1 VTAATLLV
9 AFVGLAITAGLVGWF
24 YGRGGFGTRRAPKPS
39 VPPPNLPGGYY
50 AGLESLINEQPDRA
64 VEIFTRLVE
73 VDKDTIETHFAL
85 GSLYRRR
92 GEVDRAIRIHENI
105 LARPSLSAE
114 QRQQALWA
122 LAQDFLRAGVL
133 DRSEKLLSQLAS
145 MPDHRSAA
153 LLDLLKIYEM
163 QNDWALAVAT
173 HRDLPAEVAAARATA
188 IAHYHCELAAN
199 AIRQGRLADARR
211 FLRLA
216 RGLAR
221 RFARANLMRA
231 DLAAARGAHDLAA
244 RLLLRALDEDWTLL
258 LEVLPRLI
266 DAVRV
271 SGHERHLETLVALV
285 GRQRSGRAA
294 DLAQALLLAD
304 VPLHGALA
312 ELVDGFLVN
321 EPEFAE
327 LLRML
332 GRSGSARDEE
342 ETRHAA
348 RALLRLAARGQR
360 YQCSSCG
367 FASQALFWQCPGC
380 KSWDSMQPIWMYRAS
395 GTGGARRR

>member
-1 VTAATLLV
+1 VTAAALLA
-9 AFVGLAITAGLVGWF
+9 AFVGLAITAGLVGWL
-24 YGRGGFGTRRAPKPS
+24 YGRGGFGRKRAAKHPDL
-39 VPPPNLPGGYY
+39 PPHLPGGYY

-105 LARPSLSAE
+105 LARPGLSVE
-114 QRQQALWA
+114 HHQQGLWA

-133 DRSEKLLSQLAS
+133 DRAEKLLSQLAT
-145 MPDHRSAA
+145 MPTHRSAA
-153 LLDLLKIYEM
+153 LLQLLRIYEM
-163 QNDWALAVAT
+163 QNDWTLAVAT
-173 HRDLPAEVAAARATA
+173 HRDLPGELAAARATA

-199 AIRQGRLADARR
+199 AIRQGRFADALR

-216 RGLAR
+216 RGLSR

-231 DLAAARGAHDLAA
+231 DLATARGAHDLAA

-266 DAVRV
+266 EAVRL
-271 SGHERHLETLVALV
+271 SGHERHLETLVAQV
-285 GRQRSGRAA
+285 GRQRGGRAA
-294 DLAQALLLAD
+294 DLAQALLMAD

-312 ELVDGFLVN
+312 GLVQGFIAA

-327 LLRML
+327 LLRLL
-332 GRSGSARDEE
+332 GRRETARDEE
-342 ETRHAA
+342 ETRRAV
-348 RALLRLAARGQR
+348 RALLRLAAGRQR

-380 KSWDSMQPIWMYRAS
+380 KSWDSMQPIWMYRAA
-395 GTGGARRR
+395 GAGGARRR

>member
-1 VTAATLLV
+1 VTAAGLLA
-9 AFVGLAITAGLVGWF
+9 AFVGLAVTAGLVGWL
-24 YGRGGFGTRRAPKPS
+24 YGRGAFSARRASRPAG
-39 VPPPNLPGGYY
+39 PPPKLPGGYY

-105 LARPSLSAE
+105 LARPSLSDE

-133 DRSEKLLSQLAS
+133 DRSEKLLSELAAT
-145 MPDHRSAA
+145 PTHRSAA
-153 LLDLLKIYEM
+153 LLDLIKIYEM

-173 HRDLPAEVAAARATA
+173 HRDLPAETAAERTSAV
-188 IAHYHCELAAN
+188 AHYHCELAAN

-211 FLRLA
+211 YLRLA
-216 RGLAR
+216 RGLSR

-258 LEVLPRLI
+258 LEALPRLI
-266 DAVRV
+266 EAVRL
-271 SGHERHLETLVALV
+271 SGNEQHLEALVAQV
-285 GRQRSGRAA
+285 RRPRGSRAA

-304 VPLHGALA
+304 VPLSGAPA
-312 ELVDGFLVN
+312 ELVQNFLDS
-321 EPEFAE
+321 EPELAE
-327 LLRML
+327 LLRKL
-332 GRSGSARDEE
+332 GRGATPPDDAQTVS
-342 ETRHAA
+342 AA

-360 YQCSSCG
+360 YQCASCG
-367 FASQALFWQCPGC
+367 FASQARFWQCPGC
-380 KSWDSMQPIWMYRAS
+380 KHWDSMEPIWMYR
-395 GTGGARRR
+395 GGGAGRR